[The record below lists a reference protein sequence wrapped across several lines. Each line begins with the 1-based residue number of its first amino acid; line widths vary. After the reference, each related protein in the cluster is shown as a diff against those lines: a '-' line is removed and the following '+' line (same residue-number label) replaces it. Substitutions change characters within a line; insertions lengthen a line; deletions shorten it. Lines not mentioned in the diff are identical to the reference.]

1 MADIAI
7 DARKYFDYGIGSYIQ
22 NLASALSRLQ
32 SAHSFTLLVS
42 TDDLGRINAPE
53 GWLKKKC
60 DYGKYSVGEIAF
72 LGRDARSAKVGLFH
86 EPHYTLPAGLRGR
99 SVVTIHDLIHLKMP
113 QYFSVLQRRY
123 ASAMIRHAVKHA
135 GAVIAVSHKTRE
147 DILDTFNVA
156 EEMVSVVHH
165 GVRPTFR
172 RLEDRGAVEQFRKS
186 RGLEHPYV
194 LYVGNVKPHK
204 NIPRLLAAFSQVR
217 ARYPD
222 LNLVFAGGSCL
233 RDSALLD
240 QTRQLGITGA
250 VRDLGQLSEADLV
263 NAYNGADV
271 VVLPSLYEGFGFPA
285 LEAMAC
291 GTPAVVSNAGALPEI
306 VGEAAVII
314 DPTNSEELAQA
325 IVGILDDSEKR
336 SQLIEKGTVRAAGF
350 SWKTTGK
357 QTLTIYEKV
366 LERCRP
372 S

>member
-22 NLASALSRLQ
+22 NLASALSQLQ

-42 TDDLGRINAPE
+42 RDDFGRINAPE

-60 DYGKYSVGEIAF
+60 DYGKYSLGEIAF
-72 LGRDARSAKVGLFH
+72 LGRDARAAKVELFH

-113 QYFSVLQRRY
+113 QYFSGLQRRY
-123 ASAMIRHAVKHA
+123 ASAMIRHAVGHA

-147 DILDTFNVA
+147 DILDTFDVA

-165 GVRPTFR
+165 GVRPAFR
-172 RLEDRGAVEQFRKS
+172 SLEDRSLVEHFRKS
-186 RGLEHPYV
+186 RRLEHPYI

-217 ARYPD
+217 VMYPD
-222 LNLVFAGGSCL
+222 LDLVFAGGSCL
-233 RDSALLD
+233 RDGALLD
-240 QTRQLGITGA
+240 QSRHLGITEA
-250 VRDLGQLSEADLV
+250 IHDLGHLSEADLV
-263 NAYNGADV
+263 STYNGAEL

-291 GTPAVVSNAGALPEI
+291 GTPAVVSSAGALPEI
-306 VGEAAVII
+306 VGEAAII
-314 DPTNSEELAQA
+314 FDPTNSEELAQA
-325 IVGILDDSEKR
+325 ILGILDDSNKR
-336 SQLIEKGTVRAAGF
+336 SHVIEKGKVRASRF
-350 SWKTTGK
+350 SWETTGK